1 MELLFREA
9 HRMLI
14 NEDTS
19 SAGRDPVQAHPGAE
33 ETEQHENTE
42 AGWER
47 ESQLSHNLGPTTA
60 AAAS

>member
-1 MELLFREA
+1 
-9 HRMLI
+9 MLI

-33 ETEQHENTE
+33 ETEQHENSE

>member
-1 MELLFREA
+1 MRTHPPQEEIL
-9 HRMLI
+9 
-14 NEDTS
+14 
-19 SAGRDPVQAHPGAE
+19 QAHPGAE
-33 ETEQHENTE
+33 ETEQHENSE